1 MGCVKSSEAPPPPD
15 SDCSLLGRQERVGR
29 SIPWSDE
36 DS

>member
-1 MGCVKSSEAPPPPD
+1 MGCVKSSEAPPPD

-29 SIPWSDE
+29 SIPWTDE